1 MEEYPEQPDLIS
13 TAAPF
18 QGPEEQ
24 KLTTTAHQLTE
35 QVQDLKDHK
44 HHKVPDLPEQKIQHL
59 HASRKQGQPITLLQ
73 EAMPEVQV
81 AAEVP
86 AESAVVQVAVVQD
99 LQEPEEA
106 NSITP
111 ELILRGK

>member
-13 TAAPF
+13 TAVPF

-24 KLTTTAHQLTE
+24 KLTTTAHQLAE
-35 QVQDLKDHK
+35 IQDLKDHK
-44 HHKVPDLPEQKIQHL
+44 HHKVPDLPGQKIQHL
-59 HASRKQGQPITLLQ
+59 HVSRKQGQPITLLQ
-73 EAMPEVQV
+73 EVMPEVQV

-86 AESAVVQVAVVQD
+86 AEAAVVQVAVVQD

-106 NSITP
+106 NSIIP